1 MNPERI
7 GLAFVVLLFLAMLVQ
22 LEVGR
27 RIRGRHLALGE
38 PGGLG
43 AIEGALFGLLGL
55 LLAFTFSGAA
65 GRFDTRRQQIVE
77 EANAIGTAYLRLD
90 VVPGEARQV
99 LQGDFRSYLETR
111 LAIYRVLP
119 DLEAAYGQLARA
131 DSLQQA
137 IWQHAVA
144 GTMAA
149 PTTQPA
155 MLLLP
160 ALNQMFDI
168 TTVRTAATRFHPPIM
183 VFVMLGL
190 LVLVCAT
197 LAGYGMG
204 GKARSWYHTVGF
216 ALVMSFTI
224 YVIVDFEY
232 PRFGFI
238 QLVSHD
244 RVLEDLLAK
253 MR

>member
-7 GLAFVVLLFLAMLVQ
+7 GLTFVVVLFLAMLVQ

-27 RIRGRHLALGE
+27 RIRARHLAERE

-90 VVPGEARQV
+90 VLPTDAQPGLRQE
-99 LQGDFRSYLETR
+99 FRHYLETR
-111 LAIYRVLP
+111 LAIYRALP
-119 DLEAAYGQLARA
+119 DLKAAFAGLARA
-131 DSLQQA
+131 DSLQGI
-137 IWQHAVA
+137 IWRDAVA

-149 PTTQPA
+149 PGTQPA

-168 TTVRTAATRFHPPIM
+168 TTTRTATAQYHPPILI
-183 VFVMLGL
+183 FAMLGL
-190 LVLVCAT
+190 LVLVCST

-204 GKARSWYHTVGF
+204 GKGRSWYHTVGF
-216 ALVMSFTI
+216 ALVMAMTI
-224 YVIVDFEY
+224 YVIIDLEY

-238 QLVSHD
+238 RLTNYD

-253 MR
+253 MQ

>member
-7 GLAFVVLLFLAMLVQ
+7 GLVLVALLFVGILVQ

-27 RIRGRHLALGE
+27 RIRLRHLAEGE
-38 PGGLG
+38 PSGLG

-65 GRFDTRRQQIVE
+65 SRYDSRRQQIVE
-77 EANAIGTAYLRLD
+77 EANAVGTAYLRLD
-90 VVPGEARQV
+90 LVHGDSRVR
-99 LQGDFRSYLETR
+99 LQDSFRRYLETR
-111 LAIYRVLP
+111 LAAYRALP
-119 DLEAAYGQLARA
+119 DIQAAFAELARA

-137 IWQHAVA
+137 IWRDAVA

-168 TTVRTAATRFHPPIM
+168 TTVRTTATQFHPPMMI
-183 VFVMLGL
+183 FVMLAV

-197 LAGYGMG
+197 LAGYGSG
-204 GKARSWYHTVGF
+204 GKARSWFHTVGF
-216 ALVMSFTI
+216 ALVMTLTLYI
-224 YVIVDFEY
+224 IIDLEY
-232 PRFGFI
+232 PRLGLI
-238 QLVSHD
+238 HLADYDQ
-244 RVLEDLLAK
+244 VLADLLAK

>member
-7 GLAFVVLLFLAMLVQ
+7 GLTFVVVLFFAMLVQ
-22 LEVGR
+22 LEFGR
-27 RIRGRHLALGE
+27 RIRLRHLAQGE

-65 GRFDTRRQQIVE
+65 GRYDSRRQQIVE

-90 VVPGEARQV
+90 VVPGESRAI
-99 LQGDFRSYLETR
+99 LQNQFRSYLETR
-111 LAIYRVLP
+111 LAVYRVLP
-119 DLEAAYGQLARA
+119 DIEAAYANLARA
-131 DSLQQA
+131 DTLQQA
-137 IWQHAVA
+137 IWSQAVA
-144 GTMAA
+144 ATMTA
-149 PTTQPA
+149 PATQPA

-168 TTVRTAATRFHPPIM
+168 TTVRTAAAQFHPPTMI
-183 VFVMLGL
+183 FVMLGL

-216 ALVMSFTI
+216 ALVISLTI
-224 YVIVDFEY
+224 LVIIDLEY
-232 PRFGFI
+232 PRLGFI
-238 QLVSHD
+238 QLASHD
-244 RVLEDLLAK
+244 RVLEDLLAR

>member
-7 GLAFVVLLFLAMLVQ
+7 GLAFVVVLFFAMLIQ

-27 RIRGRHLALGE
+27 RIRVRHLAEGE

-43 AIEGALFGLLGL
+43 AIEGALFALLGL

-90 VVPGEARQV
+90 VLSGDSRQV
-99 LQGDFRSYLETR
+99 LQDEFRRYLEGR
-111 LAIYRVLP
+111 LAVYRALP
-119 DLEAAYGQLARA
+119 DIQAAYAELGRV
-131 DSLQQA
+131 DSLQQV
-137 IWQHAVA
+137 IWRHAVA
-144 GTMAA
+144 GTMTA

-168 TTVRTAATRFHPPIM
+168 TTSRTASAQFHPPVMI
-183 VFVMLGL
+183 FVLLGV

-204 GKARSWYHTVGF
+204 GKARSWYHSIGF
-216 ALVMSFTI
+216 ALIMSLTI
-224 YVIVDFEY
+224 YLIIDLEY
-232 PRFGFI
+232 PRFGLV
-238 QLVSHD
+238 QLANYD
-244 RVLEDLLAK
+244 RVLEDLLTR